1 MTYVAKPY
9 LNKDL
14 GIQEF
19 DTMEKAVNYLE
30 EFTGYKMDYVVD
42 RKTKAKKYDWELIGK
57 LYRKK

>member
-1 MTYVAKPY
+1 MTYIAKPY

-14 GIQEF
+14 GIKEF
-19 DTMEKAVNYLE
+19 DSMEKAVNYLE